1 MSTGN
6 MDQPKRLDRMD
17 QPGRL
22 DQPSRLDQSAPNKIG
37 ILLRVAL
44 FILIGYMGMVLFPWL
59 MLPVAGLVV
68 TAAMATFASAAV
80 ANAIV
85 VRIYERGRLSDL
97 GLAWTG
103 TSLREFLLGG
113 GFAAGAAVAIVIAPV
128 AAGFARFEAAPSV
141 EHRLASVCFIAIVL
155 LFGAAGEEM
164 LFHGYAFQLL
174 IRSLGA
180 WATIL
185 PAAVLFGLAHIGNE
199 NANLLGILNT
209 MLWGLLLGYA
219 YVRTRA
225 LWLPIGLHYGWNLAL
240 PLLGANL
247 SGFTM
252 GVTGYAL
259 RWRVGDL
266 WSGGG
271 YGPEGSLSVTL
282 IVIVLFAAVQRAFV
296 DLDERDEQAAMNEL

>member
-1 MSTGN
+1 MPTEP
-6 MDQPKRLDRMD
+6 MDQTN
-17 QPGRL
+17 RL
-22 DQPSRLDQSAPNKIG
+22 DQTNQVSQTNRLDQSKPDKIG
-37 ILLRVAL
+37 TLLRVAL
-44 FILIGYMGMVLFPWL
+44 FILIGYMGMALFPWL

-97 GLAWTG
+97 GLAWTN
-103 TSLREFLLGG
+103 TSLREFLLGA
-113 GFAAGAAVAIVIAPV
+113 GFAAGAAIAIVIVPV
-128 AAGFARFEAAPSV
+128 ATGFAKFESAPSV
-141 EHRLASVCFIAIVL
+141 EHRWASIFFIAIVL

-164 LFHGYAFQLL
+164 LFRGYAFQLL
-174 IRSLGA
+174 IRSLGS

-185 PAAVLFGLAHIGNE
+185 PAAVLFGLAHMGND

-209 MLWGLLLGYA
+209 ILWGMLLGFA

-247 SGFTM
+247 SGFTI

-259 RWRVGDL
+259 HWSVGGL

-282 IVIVLFAAVQRAFV
+282 IVIVLGVVVHRVFV
-296 DLDERDEQAAMNEL
+296 DPDEP

>member
-1 MSTGN
+1 MPDSSIPTA
-6 MDQPKRLDRMD
+6 RLDETKPD
-17 QPGRL
+17 
-22 DQPSRLDQSAPNKIG
+22 KIG
-37 ILLRVAL
+37 IILRVAL
-44 FILIGYMGMVLFPWL
+44 FILIGYMGMLLFPL
-59 MLPVAGLVV
+59 VITSIVQSLVV
-68 TAAMATFASAAV
+68 TAAMAVFASAAV

-97 GLAWTG
+97 GLAWNA
-103 TSLREFLLGG
+103 TSGREFLVGAGL
-113 GFAAGAAVAIVIAPV
+113 AAAAVLAIVVAPV
-128 AAGFARFEAAPSV
+128 IAGVARFEAAPSV
-141 EHRLASVCFIAIVL
+141 EHRWASIFFIAIVL

-174 IRSLGA
+174 IRSIGA
-180 WATIL
+180 YATIL

-209 MLWGLLLGYA
+209 MLWGILLGYA
-219 YVRTRA
+219 YIRTRA

-240 PLLGANL
+240 PLLGSNL

-259 RWRVGDL
+259 HWSAGNL

-271 YGPEGSLSVTL
+271 YGPEGGLPATL
-282 IVIVLFAAVQRAFV
+282 IVIVLFVAVRRTFV
-296 DLDERDEQAAMNEL
+296 DPEEVVL